1 MDGTTERALPRTT
14 TPAAPFEG
22 TRKISESF
30 LLLILSVVLL
40 ITVFK
45 FSAGVNGNDFWWHQ
59 KAGEWI
65 VEHGE
70 VPDKD
75 IFSWYG
81 MEQGYDWTAHEWLSE
96 VILYGVYGSTGEI
109 GIFLLCLTIHLVAV
123 FLLLWF
129 TKKHITRNQPCYLLL
144 FAISAFAISGFALA
158 RPQIFSLLLF
168 LIELNILC
176 GFIENPSRKSIFA
189 VPLITCLWSNLHSG
203 TALLSYGLVFMFL
216 AGHSLNFNIGRIES
230 RRASKDVLVKLGIVF
245 ALSVAAIFV
254 NPIGVEAFTYPFVN
268 QSSDFMVKSIT
279 EWFPPDAKD
288 TKQLISFF
296 LPPAV
301 FLLGMLAHKG
311 KIRLIDALGMGF
323 FLLLFL
329 RSVRFIPM
337 LLIACFFFAARYLP
351 EIRIRDKAS
360 GETPL
365 LDLTKSKSSRAFATV
380 LSCLLIVGSVLV
392 CALGMSY
399 LNDAAWVTSVVTDEF
414 TEFVSE
420 EKPARIFNDYNLSE
434 ALIAAGVPVFF
445 DARADLYFRNEILE
459 KGIGL
464 TNLLDRSTNKVYTS
478 NGIFDPMLMID
489 DFGFDAMVTMNGTSL
504 NAFLSSHPDK
514 FTLTYSDSVCSYY
527 RVEANASADR

>member
-1 MDGTTERALPRTT
+1 MYGTTKGSLPHTTALTASSVET
-14 TPAAPFEG
+14 K
-22 TRKISESF
+22 KISKSF
-30 LLLILSVVLL
+30 LLLIFSVVLL

-81 MEQGYDWTAHEWLSE
+81 MEQDYEWTAHEWLSE
-96 VILYGVYGSTGEI
+96 VILYKIYDTAGEA
-109 GIFLLCLTIHLVAV
+109 GIFLFCLAMHLTTV
-123 FLLLWF
+123 FLLLVF
-129 TKKHITRNQPCYLLL
+129 TKRYASRNQPFYLLL

-176 GFIENPSRKSIFA
+176 GFVENPSRKSIFA
-189 VPLITCLWSNLHSG
+189 IPLITCLWSNLHSG

-216 AGHSLNFNIGRIES
+216 VGHLLNFNIGRIES
-230 RRASKDVLVKLGIVF
+230 KRASKGVLMRLGIVLV
-245 ALSVAAIFV
+245 LSVAAIFA
-254 NPIGVEAFTYPFVN
+254 NPIGAEAFTYPFVN

-288 TKQLISFF
+288 TKQLILFF

-301 FLLGMLAHKG
+301 FLLGMLAHKD
-311 KIRLIDALGMGF
+311 KVRLIDVLGMGF

-351 EIRIRDKAS
+351 ELKVKDKATK
-360 GETPL
+360 EEKL
-365 LDLTKSKSSRAFATV
+365 LDLTESKSSRCLAAV
-380 LSCLLIVGSVLV
+380 LSSFLIAGSIAVAVLSTTPFKN
-392 CALGMSY
+392 MT
-399 LNDAAWVTSVVTDEF
+399 WVTSVVTDEF
-414 TEFVSE
+414 VEFVSE
-420 EKPARIFNDYNLSE
+420 EKPTRIFNDYNLSE
-434 ALIAAGVPVFF
+434 ALIAADIPVFF
-445 DARADLYFRNEILE
+445 DARADLYFRNEVLE

-464 TNLLDRSTNKVYTS
+464 TGLVDKSTGKIYTVD
-478 NGIFDPMLMID
+478 GIFDPMLMID

-504 NAFLSSHPDK
+504 HAFLSSHPDK

-527 RVEANASADR
+527 RVEANTSVN